1 MMIKKEKRKTVVI
14 IVLTALITLTL
25 AAGTAVLLLRHDKVV
40 LVSQKDYHRMK
51 NISGRYSAL
60 YDIQNTVNR
69 DGLKKVSH
77 DKEMEAMYDAL
88 LKSLDDRYSVFMT
101 KDELKKWDAYVDG
114 VFYGIGIGLTTDTR
128 HNAVIDKV
136 YSKSPAKAAG
146 LKRGD
151 ILLAVNGKTYPTLKG
166 YTNAIR
172 GKEGSKV
179 TVRYRRGKKVKT
191 VEMAR
196 SRVVN
201 ESVCGGVTKG
211 NHGYIWISSFAE
223 NTADEFRTE
232 LNSLESRNVKGL
244 IIDLRNNGGGY
255 TDQAV
260 KVADMLLPEG
270 AITYMKDRSGN
281 KKYFNSGESCTA
293 LRYVVLVN
301 ENTAS
306 SAEIVAAAIKDSG
319 RAKLIGRRTYGKG
332 VVQGEYRFKNGTGM
346 RLTIMEYYSPKGH
359 KINGKGIRPDLV
371 VKAGK
376 SRKHDVQLQKAI
388 RVLSS
393 D

>member
-1 MMIKKEKRKTVVI
+1 MIRIEKGKTAI
-14 IVLTALITLTL
+14 IIALTVLITLTL
-25 AAGTAVLLLRHDKVV
+25 AAGTAVLLMRQNKVT

-51 NISGRYSAL
+51 KIEQRYSTL

-69 DGLKKVSH
+69 DGLKKVSQ
-77 DKEMEAMYDAL
+77 DKEMEAMYKAL
-88 LKSLDDRYSVFMT
+88 LKSLNDRYSVFMT
-101 KDELKKWDAYVDG
+101 KSEMKKWSAYVDG
-114 VFYGIGIGLTTDTR
+114 AFYGIGVGLTTDAR

-151 ILLAVNGKTYPTLKG
+151 ILLAVNGRSYPDLKG

-172 GKEGSKV
+172 GKDGSEV
-179 TVRYRRGKKVKT
+179 TIRYRRGKKTRNVIMT
-191 VEMAR
+191 R
-196 SRVVN
+196 GRVIN

-211 NHGYIWISSFAE
+211 NYGYIWISSFAE

-232 LNSLESRNVKGL
+232 LDSFESRNVKGL

-260 KVADMLLPEG
+260 KAADMLLPEG
-270 AITYMKDRSGN
+270 AITYMKDRSGK
-281 KKYFNSGESCTA
+281 KKYFNSGESCTS
-293 LRYVVLVN
+293 LKYVVLVN

-346 RLTIMEYYSPKGH
+346 RLTIMEYYSPKGR
-359 KINGKGIRPDLV
+359 KINGKGITPDLV

-376 SRKHDVQLQKAI
+376 NRKHDVQLQKAI
-388 RVLSS
+388 KVLS